1 MHCVKK
7 KQKNNQVKEIYK
19 KMTIKNNKM
28 YILFSFIIM
37 NIFFLKK
44 IWCILVSYIIVK
56 KNVNIIVKISN
67 IGLKNMGYLNNFKT
81 LF

>member
-37 NIFFLKK
+37 NIFFKK
-44 IWCILVSYIIVK
+44 KY
-56 KNVNIIVKISN
+56 
-67 IGLKNMGYLNNFKT
+67 GAY
-81 LF
+81 

>member
-37 NIFFLKK
+37 NIFFKKK

-56 KNVNIIVKISN
+56 K
-67 IGLKNMGYLNNFKT
+67 M
-81 LF
+81 

>member
-37 NIFFLKK
+37 NIFLKK
-44 IWCILVSYIIVK
+44 NMVH
-56 KNVNIIVKISN
+56 ISF
-67 IGLKNMGYLNNFKT
+67 IYYC
-81 LF
+81 

>member
-19 KMTIKNNKM
+19 KMTIKNNTM

-37 NIFFLKK
+37 NIFLKK
-44 IWCILVSYIIVK
+44 KY
-56 KNVNIIVKISN
+56 
-67 IGLKNMGYLNNFKT
+67 GAY
-81 LF
+81 